1 MQYKIKLAYAA
12 LAAILAWVAV
22 GLQFYVPVPGTLETT
37 RTFMMSITQIFSY
50 FTILTNLLI
59 AITYS
64 FILLSPNSKPGRF
77 LSQTATL
84 TGIAVYIGVIT
95 FIYELLL
102 RDRWDVDGLMKT
114 ADILLHTVNPIA
126 FLIFWFVF
134 VPKQQLRWM
143 LAIYWLIYPLVYLIW
158 ILIRG
163 EILNVYPYHFI
174 NVVNLGYTNV
184 IVNCL
189 WVLLA
194 FLSFSGIFLSI
205 SRLLAPTTVKINR

>member
-12 LAAILAWVAV
+12 LAAILAWIGV

-37 RTFMMSITQIFSY
+37 RTFMISITQIFSY

-59 AITYS
+59 AIAYS

-77 LSQTATL
+77 FSQTATL

-102 RDRWDVDGLMKT
+102 RDRWDIVGLVKT
-114 ADILLHTVNPIA
+114 TDILLHTVNPIA

-205 SRLLAPTTVKINR
+205 SRLLAPSTVKINR